1 MSKNI
6 IIANWKMNLQYDEV
20 KKLTSNII
28 KGIDDNFNETKKI
41 LCVPFIYIKT
51 VQKLLN
57 DKENIFVGA
66 QNCNENQD
74 GAFTGE
80 VSCSM
85 LNSIGIKYVIIGHSE
100 RREYYYES
108 DEIIKNKIFQA
119 INNNIIPIFCFGE
132 TFEAREN
139 KSYYNCVES
148 QIEKSLFRLNSNQ
161 ISNII
166 LAYEPVWAIGTGKVP
181 ELNEIEQMHKFIRE
195 KIKSKYDKLI
205 SRNISILYGGSV
217 NSSNAKNIFNL
228 PNVNGGLIG
237 GASLNSDEFLRIVKE
252 LK

>member
-1 MSKNI
+1 
-6 IIANWKMNLQYDEV
+6 MNLHYDEV

-28 KGIDDNFNETKKI
+28 KGIGDNFNNSKII

-51 VQKLLN
+51 VQELLKK
-57 DKENIFVGA
+57 KENVFVGV
-66 QNCNENQD
+66 QNCNENQV

-85 LNSIGIKYVIIGHSE
+85 LNSIGIKHVIIGHSE

-108 DEIIKNKIFQA
+108 DDIIKKKISQA

-132 TFEAREN
+132 TLEAREN
-139 KSYYNCVES
+139 KFYFNYVES
-148 QIEKSLFRLNSNQ
+148 QIEKSLFGLNSNQ

-166 LAYEPVWAIGTGKVP
+166 LAYEPVWAIGTGRVP
-181 ELNEIEQMHKFIRE
+181 EIKEIEQMHKFIRE

-205 SRNISILYGGSV
+205 SQNISILYGGSV

>member
-6 IIANWKMNLQYDEV
+6 IIANWKMNLHYDEV
-20 KKLTSNII
+20 KKLTLNII
-28 KGIDDNFNETKKI
+28 KGIDDNFNDSKII
-41 LCVPFIYIKT
+41 LCVPFIYIQT
-51 VQKLLN
+51 VQELLKT
-57 DKENIFVGA
+57 KENVFVGA
-66 QNCNENQD
+66 QNCNENQS

-108 DEIIKNKIFQA
+108 DDIIKKKISQA

-132 TFEAREN
+132 TLEAREN
-139 KSYYNCVES
+139 KSYFNYVES

-166 LAYEPVWAIGTGKVP
+166 LAYEPVWAIGTGRFLKLRK
-181 ELNEIEQMHKFIRE
+181 LNKCINLLE
-195 KIKSKYDKLI
+195 KK
-205 SRNISILYGGSV
+205 
-217 NSSNAKNIFNL
+217 
-228 PNVNGGLIG
+228 
-237 GASLNSDEFLRIVKE
+237 
-252 LK
+252 

>member
-28 KGIDDNFNETKKI
+28 KGIDDNFHETKKV

-85 LNSIGIKYVIIGHSE
+85 LNSIGIKYIIIGHSE

-108 DEIIKNKIFQA
+108 DYIIKKKISQA

-132 TFEAREN
+132 TLEAREN
-139 KSYYNCVES
+139 KSYFNYVES
-148 QIEKSLFRLNSNQ
+148 QIEKSLFGLNSNQ

-181 ELNEIEQMHKFIRE
+181 EIKEIDQMHKFIRE

-205 SRNISILYGGSV
+205 SQNLSILYGGSV
-217 NSSNAKNIFNL
+217 NSSNANNIFNL

>member
-1 MSKNI
+1 
-6 IIANWKMNLQYDEV
+6 MNLHYDEV

-28 KGIDDNFNETKKI
+28 KGIGDNFNNSKII

-51 VQKLLN
+51 VQELLKK
-57 DKENIFVGA
+57 KENVFVGV
-66 QNCNENQD
+66 QNCNENQV

-85 LNSIGIKYVIIGHSE
+85 LNSIGIKHVIIGHSE

-108 DEIIKNKIFQA
+108 DDIIKKKISQA

-132 TFEAREN
+132 TLEAREN
-139 KSYYNCVES
+139 KFYFNYVES
-148 QIEKSLFRLNSNQ
+148 QIEKSLFGLNSNQ

-166 LAYEPVWAIGTGKVP
+166 LAYEPVWEIGTGRVP
-181 ELNEIEQMHKFIRE
+181 EIKEIEQMHKFIRE

-205 SRNISILYGGSV
+205 SQNISILYGGSV

>member
-1 MSKNI
+1 
-6 IIANWKMNLQYDEV
+6 MNLHYNEV

-28 KGIDDNFNETKKI
+28 KGIDDNFNDSKII

-51 VQKLLN
+51 VQELLKK
-57 DKENIFVGA
+57 KENVFVGV
-66 QNCNENQD
+66 QNCNENQV

-85 LNSIGIKYVIIGHSE
+85 LNSIGIKHVIIGHSE

-108 DEIIKNKIFQA
+108 DDIIKKKIFQA

-132 TFEAREN
+132 TLEAREN
-139 KSYYNCVES
+139 KFYFNYVES
-148 QIEKSLFRLNSNQ
+148 QIEKSLFGLNSNQ

-166 LAYEPVWAIGTGKVP
+166 LAYEPVWAIGTGRVP
-181 ELNEIEQMHKFIRE
+181 EIKEIEQMHKFIRE

-205 SRNISILYGGSV
+205 SQNISILYGGSV

>member
-1 MSKNI
+1 
-6 IIANWKMNLQYDEV
+6 MNLHYDEV

-28 KGIDDNFNETKKI
+28 KGIGDNFNNSKII

-51 VQKLLN
+51 VQELLKK
-57 DKENIFVGA
+57 KENVFVGV
-66 QNCNENQD
+66 QNCNENQV

-85 LNSIGIKYVIIGHSE
+85 LNSIGIKHVIIGHSE

-108 DEIIKNKIFQA
+108 DDIIKKKISQA

-132 TFEAREN
+132 TLEAREN
-139 KSYYNCVES
+139 KFYFNYVES
-148 QIEKSLFRLNSNQ
+148 QIEKSLFGLNSNQ

-166 LAYEPVWAIGTGKVP
+166 LAYEPVWAIGTGRVP
-181 ELNEIEQMHKFIRE
+181 EIKEIEQMHKFIRE

-205 SRNISILYGGSV
+205 SQNISILYGGSV

-237 GASLNSDEFLRIVKE
+237 GASLNSDEFLRIFKE